1 MLGKSEV
8 GGKLLKQQLDGNA
21 AGGMTIASTPS
32 GYPFAIAQI
41 LNGEIAQGFQTL
53 ETWRVRYK
61 SWNYFPGE
69 ATYHLYRG
77 EALLEMAIGKE
88 KPPMAVLKKNL
99 WFLLRTAPFAA
110 SMARRH
116 LQSAVGLFKHYD
128 MPVLES

>member
-1 MLGKSEV
+1 M
-8 GGKLLKQQLDGNA
+8 
-21 AGGMTIASTPS
+21 
-32 GYPFAIAQI
+32 
-41 LNGEIAQGFQTL
+41 
-53 ETWRVRYK
+53 RYK

-128 MPVLES
+128 MPVLESWALFDLARLDAAKKRRNEAMSTLETSRALAEKGGEPGLIERIDALSAELRAA